1 MKKYLLPVI
10 AAAEVVVII
19 LLAVLLL
26 NSADRKDLSHLSE
39 EKQISYLHSE
49 GVEFDEKYN
58 AYALLMIKKCESNP
72 DFEEDIAILYGED
85 KPELSAIRNAVNKFY
100 GRNTEG

>member
-1 MKKYLLPVI
+1 MKKYSLPVI
-10 AAAEVVVII
+10 AAAEAAVII

-58 AYALLMIKKCESNP
+58 AYALLMIKNVR
-72 DFEEDIAILYGED
+72 
-85 KPELSAIRNAVNKFY
+85 AIRTLKRILQFFTVKTSPNYQPYAM
-100 GRNTEG
+100 R